1 MEEITQN
8 NQTID
13 TLDEL
18 KYQYSVFS
26 EKAVTASN
34 EMVISLEDIKKNSV
48 NSIRKT
54 MSVKLKMMPTI
65 FIIYA
70 FFYFIDVVSLLFL
83 IATYAM
89 VIADAYGDYYLNKL
103 NGNIGIDTN
112 LITYRLELLR
122 IKRLRTIKLM
132 VLAPISVLWAA
143 WFCITLLRMIG
154 NAISGTPISSLIGGE
169 ISLTVTVSITVAVV
183 CGLYIEIYL
192 YRKMQQYIDLQLDA
206 IKILKQ

>member
-1 MEEITQN
+1 MEEVKQN
-8 NQTID
+8 NQTVD

-26 EKAVTASN
+26 EKALTASN
-34 EMVISLEDIKKNSV
+34 EMSVSLEDIKKNSV

-54 MSVKLKMMPTI
+54 MSVKLKMLPII

-89 VIADAYGDYYLNKL
+89 VIADAYGDYYLNRI
-103 NGNIGIDTN
+103 NGNIGIDTD
-112 LITYRLELLR
+112 LITYRLGLLR
-122 IKRLRTIKLM
+122 IKRLRMIKLM
-132 VLAPISVLWAA
+132 VLAPISVLWAT
-143 WFCITLLRMIG
+143 WFGLSLFTWMGKAL
-154 NAISGTPISSLIGGE
+154 SSTPIFLLVGGE
-169 ISLTVTVSITVAVV
+169 ISLTLTVSITLAVV
-183 CGLYIEIYL
+183 CGLCIEIYL

-206 IKILKQ
+206 IKILEQ